1 MTLWYRPP
9 ELLLG
14 ERNYGPAIDVWG
26 AGCVMAELWT
36 RTPLLQGSNEQDMLE
51 KIQRFVGGINTESW
65 PGVEKYPSFR
75 NALQG
80 KPITKEKSKIFKNLG
95 RYLRDENGLK
105 LVEQV
110 NKEKKPFSDSC
121 LALDPEA

>member
-1 MTLWYRPP
+1 
-9 ELLLG
+9 
-14 ERNYGPAIDVWG
+14 
-26 AGCVMAELWT
+26 
-36 RTPLLQGSNEQDMLE
+36 MLE
-51 KIQRFVGGINTESW
+51 KIQRLVGGINTESW

-95 RYLRDENGLK
+95 RFLRDENGLK

-110 NKEKKPFSDSC
+110 RRKTSHFKGVIMS
-121 LALDPEA
+121 LALDPEAGK